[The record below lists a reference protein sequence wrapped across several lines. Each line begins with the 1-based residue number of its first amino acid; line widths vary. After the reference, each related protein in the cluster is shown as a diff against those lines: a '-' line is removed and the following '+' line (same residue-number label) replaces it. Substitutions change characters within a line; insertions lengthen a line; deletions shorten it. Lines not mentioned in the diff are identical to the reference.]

1 MLCSLDGTG
10 KKRKASGK
18 NSSESSSQLEEG
30 TEVNKSLQ
38 VNFYFPHQ
46 SHNKC
51 NLALKKRD
59 SSCPE
64 GAAREGERKGDPTGC
79 QPGVLQTVL
88 QRAGH
93 RGSQYAAV
101 WPAVPLSAGL

>member
-30 TEVNKSLQ
+30 TEVDKSLQ

-51 NLALKKRD
+51 NLA
-59 SSCPE
+59 
-64 GAAREGERKGDPTGC
+64 
-79 QPGVLQTVL
+79 
-88 QRAGH
+88 
-93 RGSQYAAV
+93 
-101 WPAVPLSAGL
+101 